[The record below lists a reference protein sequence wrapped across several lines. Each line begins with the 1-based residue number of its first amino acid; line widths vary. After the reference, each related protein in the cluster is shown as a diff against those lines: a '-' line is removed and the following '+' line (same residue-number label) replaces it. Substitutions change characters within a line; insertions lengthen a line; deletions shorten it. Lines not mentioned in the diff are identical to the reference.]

1 MMDWNTLEKETERV
15 HQFSRIHDEIVDKL
29 YEISFDI
36 SYEDF
41 DDLRNE
47 ISSLLSKLEDYVR
60 WED

>member
-1 MMDWNTLEKETERV
+1 MDWNTLEKETERV